1 MTHTPLTKSQAELL
15 TAKAVTTAD
24 ALAHLLKQLHD
35 GQAHKA
41 LGYATWTAYCAA
53 HFDESLRTIQRYIR
67 QERAREALAGCD
79 SLSRL
84 TGAALETLATM
95 PSEIMRYVA
104 DVAAQTTTKRVGE
117 ESVRAVQL
125 AIHDTLTLNAV
136 ELADGSQV
144 PVKDALADG
153 VRGVL
158 REDVLK
164 GREYIVANQPV
175 VLQNAFSYGNEAT
188 SVLVWFNRPD
198 KEIYEQLFANAG
210 TSLRISI
217 WREQPNG

>member
-1 MTHTPLTKSQAELL
+1 MTHTMLTKTEAELL
-15 TAKAVTTAD
+15 TARAVTTAN

-41 LGYATWTAYCAA
+41 LGYSTWSAYCAA

-67 QERAREALAGCD
+67 QERVREAIAGSVNVSRFTNGALEALA
-79 SLSRL
+79 
-84 TGAALETLATM
+84 TVPLEML
-95 PSEIMRYVA
+95 RYVA
-104 DVAAQTTTKRVGE
+104 EVAATADMKQVGE
-117 ESVRAVQL
+117 INVRAVQL

-144 PVKDALADG
+144 PVKEALADG
-153 VRGVL
+153 VRGAL
-158 REDVLK
+158 REDVLSK
-164 GREYIVANQPV
+164 REYIVANQPI
-175 VLQNAFSYGNEAT
+175 VLQDAFSYGNEAT

-217 WREQPNG
+217 WREQS